1 MARGVASGHPL
12 MQRHGGPSPQGKPW
26 KVENESRSLVERLE
40 RDLEKAVTRA
50 KQTASD
56 AGLVIRT
63 IVIDG
68 NNLCITSDSR
78 FVGLEVL

>member
-1 MARGVASGHPL
+1 M
-12 MQRHGGPSPQGKPW
+12 
-26 KVENESRSLVERLE
+26 NESRSLVERLE
-40 RDLEKAVTRA
+40 RYLEKAVTRA

-63 IVIDG
+63 IVLDG
-68 NNLCITSDSR
+68 NNLCFTSDSR